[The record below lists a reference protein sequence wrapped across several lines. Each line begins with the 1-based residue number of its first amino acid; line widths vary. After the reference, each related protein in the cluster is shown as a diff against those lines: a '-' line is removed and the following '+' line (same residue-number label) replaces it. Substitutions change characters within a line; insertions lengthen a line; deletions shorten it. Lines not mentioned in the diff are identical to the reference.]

1 MKIIASMNMTKKD
14 FENTKLKL
22 EKKEMIKKAL
32 GKDGRIYKVESEPN
46 NFKINFYLELDGK
59 ILNSFKSRMCCLNF
73 VVTVI
78 STKVKNEVEI
88 PCWCEMD
95 GVRKEFYIKKDSVVE
110 MIRTARALND
120 LSGYPLY
127 RKESIDHILMYSE
140 GRRKINMK
148 VGRCAN

>member
-1 MKIIASMNMTKKD
+1 MKIIASINLTKQD
-14 FENTKLKL
+14 FQNTKLKL
-22 EKKEMIKKAL
+22 EKKEIVKRSI
-32 GKDGRIYKVESEPN
+32 GKDGRIYKVETDPD
-46 NFKINFYLELDGK
+46 NFKLNFYIELDGK
-59 ILNSFKSRMCCLNF
+59 FLNPFKSKMKCLNF
-73 VVTVI
+73 VSTII

-110 MIRTARALND
+110 MIRTARVLND

-148 VGRCAN
+148 IGRCVN